1 MRQKIVNE
9 KLVAARLERH
19 WTQEQTCERLGVPN
33 VRTYQRWETEGVIPS
48 PYFRKRLCEVF
59 GMSLTEL
66 GIFPRVGRATA
77 LQKSTPAEQEGCNDR
92 EKLFTSGGVLAE
104 HLSKEV
110 LVLTGQEAE
119 LFLSRLGAEDMA
131 QFDPQRRSAL
141 LTALQ
146 AIGTASEIAV
156 VIPPILANSEPWE
169 RLTAAADHPSALN
182 SETLSTFE
190 SLTQACWKLSNSG
203 ELSIAETTLSG
214 FLPQLKQ
221 VAPHQPAVASLAS
234 QGLQLRSILTHH
246 RLKLADKL
254 AICQEAV
261 AFAKQSHD
269 DSTLVAAL
277 NELAV
282 AYYHTGRYEEALKV
296 CQENL
301 SYCDQATPLV
311 QARAYG
317 QAALEF
323 ALHNRKR
330 EASFY
335 LGLAQ
340 EILPDRPEQDAS
352 FWFANSGYH
361 MLVLYELLIHL
372 QFGEARAAWDT
383 LEQYKKH
390 VPTLLIP
397 ERWRLEIVNAQGR
410 AALLGNDL
418 EKYASCLEE
427 GIAGAIALKSKKRL
441 AEAYSIFQQDMPTGW
456 LQHQKI
462 KPIVERYQLQ
472 PKG

>member
-1 MRQKIVNE
+1 MKRWTIAKVCDLTGISE
-9 KLVAARLERH
+9 KTYRR
-19 WTQEQTCERLGVPN
+19 CERG
-33 VRTYQRWETEGVIPS
+33 THQ
-48 PYFRKRLCEVF
+48 
-59 GMSLTEL
+59 
-66 GIFPRVGRATA
+66 PRVYTI
-77 LQKSTPAEQEGCNDR
+77 
-92 EKLFTSGGVLAE
+92 
-104 HLSKEV
+104 EV
-110 LVLTGQEAE
+110 LCQAFQMSAEDLGLAHYLYALPADQPINTSSDSVTLTGEQATM
-119 LFLSRLGAEDMA
+119 LLSLLEFGEGAMA
-131 QFDPQRRSAL
+131 RFDPERRSAL

-146 AIGTASEIAV
+146 GVGTASEIAV
-156 VIPPILANSEPWE
+156 VIPPILADPEPWE
-169 RLTAAADHPSALN
+169 RLMTAAEQPSALN
-182 SETLSTFE
+182 SDTLSTLE

-203 ELSIAETTLSG
+203 ELSIAQTTLSS

-221 VAPHQPAVASLAS
+221 VAPYQPAAASLAS
-234 QGLQLRSILTHH
+234 RGLQLRSILTHH

-269 DSTLVAAL
+269 DSTLVTTL
-277 NELAV
+277 TELAV
-282 AYYHTGRYEEALKV
+282 AYRYNEQYEEALKT

-301 SYCDQATPLV
+301 CYCDQATPLV

-317 QAALEF
+317 QAALAF
-323 ALHNRKR
+323 ALRNRRR

-335 LGLAQ
+335 LNLAQ
-340 EILPDRPEQDAS
+340 EIFPDHPEQDAS
-352 FWFANSGYH
+352 FWFADSGYH

-372 QFGEARAAWDT
+372 QFGETRAAWDT

-390 VPTLLIP
+390 VSPLLIP
-397 ERWRLEIVNAQGR
+397 EGWRLEILNAQGR

-418 EKYASCLEE
+418 EKYAYCLEE
-427 GIAGAIALKSKKRL
+427 EVAGAIALKSKKRL

-462 KPIVERYQLQ
+462 KPIVERYHLQ